1 MKQPNK
7 QANTE
12 AGKLMMITREY
23 SVEINVINMLISPA
37 KFSPNTVAGR
47 VVSHT
52 NIIAPAIKVI
62 RIIFRDASNSTI
74 TTPHSRLADKTNK

>member
-12 AGKLMMITREY
+12 AGKLRIMTREY
-23 SVEINVINMLISPA
+23 SVEINVITMLISPA

-52 NIIAPAIKVI
+52 NIMTPARKVI
-62 RIIFRDASNSTI
+62 KMILRDASNSTI
-74 TTPHSRLADKTNK
+74 TTPQSRLADKTNK